1 MNIEEGS
8 FVLLC
13 GESGCGKSTLLKLIK
28 REISPFGEVS
38 GNIFYKGKLLNKLDT
53 ITSVCEIGFVG
64 QNPDEQIVTDKVWH
78 ELAFGLENMGK
89 DSSTIRCRVGEMASY
104 FGIQSWYH
112 KNTDELSG
120 GQKQILNLASVM
132 AMQPNV
138 ILLDEPTSQ
147 LDPIA
152 ASEFISTL
160 RKLNTEIG
168 LTVILV
174 EHRLEEVFPISDKVI
189 VMEKGKVICN
199 GTPQEVCFE
208 LKNHNFFASMPSPAK
223 IWSKLKNNCCCPLTV
238 KEGRSFLHTYY
249 NCQQVKKGIPEKEL
263 INAETILE
271 AKEVYFRYDKNSP
284 DVLSNFNLTVKKG
297 EIFSI
302 LGGNGTGKT
311 TALNI
316 LSGLDK
322 PYRGKVN
329 IARKKISQY
338 KGNSLYHGVLTLLP
352 QNPKDVFIENT
363 VKKDFEEILKAIDCP
378 DTELESRISDIVD
391 LLDISNLLDK
401 HPYDISGGEQQKC
414 AFAKVLLTEPQII
427 LLDEPTKGIDSFYK
441 NKLAEI
447 ILNLKK
453 QGKTILTV
461 THDVEFSAI
470 VSDRCGLF
478 FNGEII
484 SVSTPNHFFSENNF
498 YTTSASR
505 MSRGLLKNAVLC
517 DEVVRLCKES

>member
-1 MNIEEGS
+1 M
-8 FVLLC
+8 LR
-13 GESGCGKSTLLKLIK
+13 LIK
-28 REISPFGEVS
+28 REISPFGESS
-38 GNIFYKGKLLNKLDT
+38 GNIFYKGKLIDELDT
-53 ITSVCEIGFVG
+53 TTSACEIGFVG

-78 ELAFGLENMGK
+78 ELAFGLENIEK
-89 DSSTIRCRVGEMASY
+89 DSSTIRRRVGEMASY

-132 AMQPNV
+132 VMQPSI

-160 RKLNTEIG
+160 YKLNTELG

-174 EHRLEEVFPISDKVI
+174 EHRLEEIFSISDKVI
-189 VMEKGKVICN
+189 VMEDGKIICN
-199 GTPQEVCFE
+199 GTPQKVCLE

-223 IWSKLKNNCCCPLTV
+223 IWSRLKNNCCCPLTV
-238 KEGRSFLHTYY
+238 KDGRNFLNTYY
-249 NCQQVKKGIPEKEL
+249 KHRKGRNIPEKEQ
-263 INAETILE
+263 INTETILE
-271 AKEVYFRYDKNSP
+271 AKEVYFRYDKKLH
-284 DVLSNFNLTVKKG
+284 DVLSNFNLTINKG

-311 TALNI
+311 TTLNI

-322 PYRGKVN
+322 PYRGKIN
-329 IARKKISQY
+329 IAGKKISQY
-338 KGNSLYHGVLTLLP
+338 KGNSLYHEILTLLP

-378 DTELESRISDIVD
+378 ESEFESRISNIVD
-391 LLDISNLLDK
+391 LLDISYLLDK

-414 AFAKVLLTEPQII
+414 ALAKVLLTEPQII
-427 LLDEPTKGIDSFYK
+427 LLDEPTKGLDAFYK

-447 ILNLKK
+447 ILTLKK
-453 QGKTILTV
+453 QGKIV
-461 THDVEFSAI
+461 THDIEFSAI

-478 FNGEII
+478 FDGEII
-484 SVSTPNHFFSENNF
+484 SVATPNHFFSENNF

-517 DEVVRLCKES
+517 DEVVRLCNES